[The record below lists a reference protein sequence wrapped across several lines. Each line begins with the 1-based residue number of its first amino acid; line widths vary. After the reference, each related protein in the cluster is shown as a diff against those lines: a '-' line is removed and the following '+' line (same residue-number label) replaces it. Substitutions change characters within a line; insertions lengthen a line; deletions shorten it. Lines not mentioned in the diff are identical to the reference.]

1 MTVLRL
7 DWHTQSQ
14 SQSHS
19 QSLFRLFKQWQI
31 NEFLK
36 QLLFDTARIVM
47 QSRVYE
53 TVFRRFFRLSIP
65 AVDCCS
71 SMWCVCCCGP
81 SRHVISIDY
90 CTAWLQQ
97 VCPPFGPY
105 LQQSAANASCVV
117 FPATVEGWT
126 QTCDFMF
133 ILLYMLWL
141 SGASAA
147 CVSISFVCTLHCLSD
162 YVGRTSLK
170 LPVCVE
176 CNVKPLTQSV
186 SACET
191 YTTAQE

>member
-1 MTVLRL
+1 
-7 DWHTQSQ
+7 
-14 SQSHS
+14 
-19 QSLFRLFKQWQI
+19 
-31 NEFLK
+31 
-36 QLLFDTARIVM
+36 M
-47 QSRVYE
+47 QSRVNE

-97 VCPPFGPY
+97 VCPPFSPY
-105 LQQSAANASCVV
+105 LQQSAANASCVL

-176 CNVKPLTQSV
+176 CNVKPLTRQSV
-186 SACET
+186 RVRHIQLLRSKWMKWVPYYCADLLVYSCQYRFCIGGTVGQKEKNP
-191 YTTAQE
+191 AFQGQP